1 MEKYRI
7 AIMGAS
13 GAGRTVFLC
22 SYFKMAFSAAVKRKQ
37 QRRPISVKSQDVG
50 IIDKFITF
58 LFKQPNPVPWI
69 IARHMDLSLYEDSPD
84 TDFSFC
90 VDSLNMDITLFDVPR
105 DYCYQDMDRWTET
118 DFVPDLRTAD
128 GVLFFLSGEDL
139 IHHPEKLLKDN
150 IVFTRA
156 ISFIRENQGRK
167 WEGRQDVPITFIF
180 TKGDTI
186 PDVDVKT
193 LQAKIA
199 SLFQAACQD
208 REDAGLL
215 LKRLFKKGL
224 FQKGK
229 HVQCFKT
236 TAMGKWPDPQTPP
249 LDYEPKN
256 VVEPME
262 KLYEAMRKTKTEYR
276 YKRLKVAASIA
287 ALCFLV
293 FLGGCWS
300 FDFWRWNRT
309 LKDYERSFERKEYRK
324 ALKVL
329 DEFADRYVFPEPLP
343 LYPDFLRPG
352 RRTEALRQS
361 AYQQYEGELYAEIEP
376 FLKDAEL
383 FSSEEA
389 SKDVVPFPAGT
400 AEGARAFLEATERA
414 RTYLGCQE
422 FRESQPERYE
432 RVRNAKGF
440 FTDVDAVALV
450 MVQAEVSVAGKAVP
464 EVEGAAGGGLFVSAM
479 ACLESLKVL
488 GPRLSAEDTQ
498 NINDGLR
505 TVLQAWGQSLPK
517 NSKIEELER
526 RLTQSAQML
535 GLSSPT
541 PLSAENRKKLQAVEQ
556 NWKTLWETLWS
567 GRTGVWLN
575 EMGRLPPDKIKEE
588 LTVRLSRYKMPD
600 SSRRQLADVVAD
612 LYIETCKED
621 AYALANA
628 QLACRDLGMSDKKS
642 AEFDERIRKAH
653 NESLNEV
660 LESFKAVNDIE
671 PLKEA
676 LEKARGLPDF
686 PQKKEMISN
695 QFQAKFKEV
704 VRRYCGAVG
713 DDPDFKES
721 LEKKD
726 FENAL
731 RRRNN
736 LIQGLEE
743 QLLSLVILARGGS
756 LEEVK
761 RDIRREVYAF
771 FSDGENSLMDR
782 HYKFCRE
789 TARRENLTTWDR
801 LDKALPV
808 LDAFLSSWAFEA
820 ENGAEKSEALKE
832 ASKRSLE
839 VRRAKEFLEE
849 LKDKKEIYGTLT
861 VVRASIDSGMD
872 FWSKPDGKV
881 YISHGETSFSTSCID
896 DTYEPYFDRSET
908 VRLNLRNPVF
918 VELRDI
924 DDDSSSELI
933 FNKNID
939 INSPF
944 GYMRLS
950 DTHGRRDTVTL
961 RFTPHTPYPW

>member
-1 MEKYRI
+1 MEKYKI
-7 AIMGAS
+7 AIMGAQ
-13 GAGRTVFLC
+13 GVGKTVFLV
-22 SYFKMAFSAAVKRKQ
+22 SYFHSVFNIVREERKDQ
-37 QRRPISVKSQDVG
+37 KQVLSPIPITPKSQEIVKN
-50 IIDKFITF
+50 IDD
-58 LFKQPNPVPWI
+58 LFKILIEKGEVPQGTADW
-69 IARHMDLSLYEDSPD
+69 

-90 VDSLNMDITLFDVPR
+90 VDSMNMDVTLFDVPGGWVEEL
-105 DYCYQDMDRWTET
+105 DAKSKSVVDR
-118 DFVPDLRTAD
+118 LKTAN
-128 GVLFFLSGEDL
+128 GALFFLSGED
-139 IHHPEKLLKDN
+139 IAKGTQDTKLLMT
-150 IVFTRA
+150 FTRA

-186 PDVDVKT
+186 PDWDIDK
-193 LQAKIA
+193 LKKKISVLCDAA
-199 SLFQAACQD
+199 SLNPD
-208 REDAGLL
+208 TGTLL
-215 LKRLFKKGL
+215 RSLFV
-224 FQKGK
+224 KGK
-229 HVQCFKT
+229 NVAYFKT
-236 TAMGKWPDPQTPP
+236 TALGKWPDPVTPP
-249 LDYEPKN
+249 RDYQPEN

-262 KLYEAMRKTKTEYR
+262 ELYKAMRKTKTEYR

-309 LKDYERSFERKEYRK
+309 LKDYERSLERKEYRK

-567 GRTGVWLN
+567 GRTGDWLN

-676 LEKARGLPDF
+676 LEKVRGLPDF

-726 FENAL
+726 FESAL

-756 LEEVK
+756 LEEAK

-820 ENGAEKSEALKE
+820 ERTEKSQAHEKIAEVKKVFDWLTNSKNSVHGVLEIVSGYFSYDDGALFFYDPPDVMVYCFQDNHQIVKT
-832 ASKRSLE
+832 SLRSNQ
-839 VRRAKEFLEE
+839 K
-849 LKDKKEIYGTLT
+849 
-861 VVRASIDSGMD
+861 
-872 FWSKPDGKV
+872 
-881 YISHGETSFSTSCID
+881 
-896 DTYEPYFDRSET
+896 EPYFGDKAPITCFPNSSITIQAWEMDGGNWTKRNRCLVDET
-908 VRLNLRNPVF
+908 IKIEGPLSYTKLNGRIGGSYSSVTLCFTP
-918 VELRDI
+918 
-924 DDDSSSELI
+924 DSS
-933 FNKNID
+933 
-939 INSPF
+939 
-944 GYMRLS
+944 
-950 DTHGRRDTVTL
+950 
-961 RFTPHTPYPW
+961 HTPYPW

>member
-1 MEKYRI
+1 MEKYKI
-7 AIMGAS
+7 AIMGAT
-13 GAGRTVFLC
+13 GVGKTVFLG
-22 SYFKMAFSAAVKRKQ
+22 SYFNMVFNVAFEGGQ
-37 QRRPISVKSQDVG
+37 QRRPISVKEQASV
-50 IIDKFITF
+50 DKIAE
-58 LFKQPNPVPWI
+58 I
-69 IARHMDLSLYEDSPD
+69 IATLFEQHKPVLGTAER

-90 VDSLNMDITLFDVPR
+90 VDSLDMDVTLFDVPGG
-105 DYCYQDMDRWTET
+105 DTQDMDRWIET
-118 DFVPDLRTAD
+118 KIAPDLKTAN

-150 IVFTRA
+150 MVFARA
-156 ISFIRENQGRK
+156 ISLVRENQGRK

-262 KLYEAMRKTKTEYR
+262 KLYEAMCKTKTEYR

-300 FDFWRWNRT
+300 FDFWRWNRA
-309 LKDYERSFERKEYRK
+309 LKDYERSLERREYLS
-324 ALKVL
+324 ALAVL
-329 DEFADRYVFPEPLP
+329 DAFADRYVFPEPLP

-352 RRTEALRQS
+352 RGTEALRQS
-361 AYQQYEGELYAEIEP
+361 VYQQYEGDLYAGIEP

-389 SKDVVPFPAGT
+389 SKDVVPVPAGT
-400 AEGARAFLEATERA
+400 AEGARAFLETAERA
-414 RTYLGCQE
+414 RTYLERPE
-422 FRESQPERYE
+422 FREAQPERYL
-432 RVRNAKGF
+432 RVLNARGF
-440 FTDVDAVALV
+440 FADASAAALV
-450 MVQAEVSVAGKAVP
+450 MVQAEASVAGKAVP
-464 EVEGAAGGGLFVSAM
+464 KAEAGGGLFVSAM

-505 TVLQAWGQSLPK
+505 TVLQAWGQSLPE
-517 NSKIEELER
+517 NSKIGELER
-526 RLTQSAQML
+526 RLDQSAQML

-541 PLSAENRKKLQAVEQ
+541 PLSAENRKTLQAVEQ
-556 NWKTLWETLWS
+556 NWKTLWETLWF
-567 GRTGVWLN
+567 GRTGDWLE
-575 EMGRLPPDKIKEE
+575 EMEIKGWSNDEKKEE
-588 LTVRLSRYKMPD
+588 LTARLSRYKMPD
-600 SSRRQLADVVAD
+600 SSRRRLADVVAD
-612 LYIETCKED
+612 LDMETCKED

-628 QLACRDLGMSDKKS
+628 QLACRGLGMSDKKS
-642 AEFDERIRKAH
+642 AEFDERIQKAH
-653 NESLNEV
+653 NKYLNEI
-660 LESFKAVNDIE
+660 LESFKAVNGIE

-676 LEKARGLPDF
+676 LEKVRGLPDF

-704 VRRYCGAVG
+704 VRGYCGAVG
-713 DDPDFKES
+713 DAPYFKEF
-721 LEKKD
+721 LEAKN
-726 FENAL
+726 FEGAL
-731 RRRNN
+731 KHRNT

-743 QLLSLVILARGGS
+743 QLLSLVVLARGGS
-756 LEEVK
+756 LEEAK

-820 ENGAEKSEALKE
+820 ERTEKSQAHEKIAEVKKVFDWLKNSRNSVHGVLKIVSGYFSYDDGALFFYDPPDVMVYCFQDDHQIVKT
-832 ASKRSLE
+832 SLISNQKAPNFGDTVSITCFPNSSITIQAWE
-839 VRRAKEFLEE
+839 MDGGNWTERNRRLV
-849 LKDKKEIYGTLT
+849 D
-861 VVRASIDSGMD
+861 
-872 FWSKPDGKV
+872 
-881 YISHGETSFSTSCID
+881 ETIKIEGPLSYTK
-896 DTYEPYFDRSET
+896 
-908 VRLNLRNPVF
+908 LNGR
-918 VELRDI
+918 I
-924 DDDSSSELI
+924 GSSY
-933 FNKNID
+933 
-939 INSPF
+939 NS
-944 GYMRLS
+944 
-950 DTHGRRDTVTL
+950 VTL
-961 RFTPHTPYPW
+961 RFTPDSSHTPYPW